1 MSGMEISVLSLS
13 VLSCCLV
20 LLSHTRSVST
30 QRYFQM
36 VWYQKQNV
44 WSSHRVLWLLCSVE
58 NLCLWGYC
66 QSSHHTGPDY
76 QTHRGWGQS
85 RSSQHPTSSVK
96 CLTSGPWSVVALQC
110 CPCGT
115 RISITENLTIAIE
128 MFSYNFKY
136 FPWRMGF
143 REIWNLNWQWQQRD
157 PVSNFYSLL
166 NSIKIIIV
174 QSEWRVNKK
183 PWVIP
188 CSVSCQIINEI
199 FQSVSLLLNHL
210 WTNSSNTSFIFLL
223 IPYLRSSWKKRVW
236 TCTIKWVLHYE
247 LSKVTCTCNSE
258 KCIR

>member
-1 MSGMEISVLSLS
+1 MGILSIISPYWPRLSNSQRLRAEQELWAS
-13 VLSCCLV
+13 YFICKMPHIRTLV
-20 LLSHTRSVST
+20 
-30 QRYFQM
+30 
-36 VWYQKQNV
+36 
-44 WSSHRVLWLLCSVE
+44 C
-58 NLCLWGYC
+58 
-66 QSSHHTGPDY
+66 
-76 QTHRGWGQS
+76 
-85 RSSQHPTSSVK
+85 
-96 CLTSGPWSVVALQC
+96 SGPSVC

-115 RISITENLTIAIE
+115 RMSITENHTIAIE

-136 FPWRMGF
+136 FPWHMVF
-143 REIWNLNWQWQQRD
+143 REIWNLNWHWQQRD

-166 NSIKIIIV
+166 NLIKIIIV

-210 WTNSSNTSFIFLL
+210 WTNSSNTSFIFRGPILL
-223 IPYLRSSWKKRVW
+223 VPYLRSSWKKRVW

-247 LSKVTCTCNSE
+247 LAKVTCTCNSE